1 MVGKEGKKSKI
12 KLKKFLSFLFI
23 FLSKNKY
30 LVFFSV
36 ETHRGKNGIF
46 WGRVRLK
53 RRCEICQNGAH
64 LLRWSGCSPPAVCF
78 LGGQPM
84 P

>member
-36 ETHRGKNGIF
+36 ETHRGKMGFF

-53 RRCEICQNGAH
+53 SRCEICQNGAH